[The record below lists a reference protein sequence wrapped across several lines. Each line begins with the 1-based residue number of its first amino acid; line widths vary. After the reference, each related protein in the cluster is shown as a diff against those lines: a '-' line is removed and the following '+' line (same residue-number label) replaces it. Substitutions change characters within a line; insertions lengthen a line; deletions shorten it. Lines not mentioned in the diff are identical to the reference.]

1 MVDFLFKHLVNELV
15 DMLTEADWDEEEEI
29 PKRKKLQIYME
40 ETLNINWLIEIS
52 AVNVMDQTNQ
62 YILTR

>member
-1 MVDFLFKHLVNELV
+1 
-15 DMLTEADWDEEEEI
+15 MLTEVDWDEEEEI

-52 AVNVMDQTNQ
+52 AVNGMDQTNQ

>member
-15 DMLTEADWDEEEEI
+15 DMLTEVDWDEEEEI

-52 AVNVMDQTNQ
+52 AVNGMDQTNQ